1 MNGWDHVT
9 PHIDIATLKQFG
21 TATPHYAS
29 YPTADRFV
37 EAFGAEEHASW
48 LKKRGIGGFGRTM
61 GLYVHAPDYDAS
73 CAFCGRHKGVTN
85 DWATW
90 SRYLKYL
97 EKEAQLKSA
106 LLNDHS
112 VVEIHF
118 GGNIPISLGDAGATG
133 AG

>member
-1 MNGWDHVT
+1 MAGISVT
-9 PHIDIATLKQFG
+9 PHIDIATLKQLG
-21 TATPHYAS
+21 TTASHYAS

-85 DWATW
+85 DRATCLAI
-90 SRYLKYL
+90 SSILK
-97 EKEAQLKSA
+97 KR
-106 LLNDHS
+106 HS
-112 VVEIHF
+112 
-118 GGNIPISLGDAGATG
+118 
-133 AG
+133 